1 MIFKDTRTHTCK
13 SSGHFRAQGGEAG
26 SWTCFRKLCT
36 SSPSIA
42 YNMRHYVMNTRMHA
56 CTHRCAHRLPTF
68 DRTVHFSILHYEVV
82 ERTRARLNAN
92 ISSPPEFDQNSVG
105 EELGEQVENFEE
117 SIRKAGFELA
127 KGSHSSRHCLKKKG
141 DEGGE
146 AIENLEST
154 QQWLFVRLTRPSLE
168 TIPREPYTTS
178 PSSSSLHRDQASERQ
193 SACPG
198 VSLYIR
204 HMHNF
209 FFLLPLL
216 LFPSLFFFF
225 FIIVHLGQPFR
236 RQFRL
241 FFKDVH
247 HFSGRVKSHSTTSY
261 PSLSLRGWKADLNF
275 LIEESALFENSLVSL
290 STDFFGFFLFL
301 FPFSRRPE
309 YLFHGDID
317 FSPVIRYN
325 YLFRRFEKRFLS

>member
-1 MIFKDTRTHTCK
+1 MQIVRALSRAGGRGRVLDVFQEALHLLPLDCIQYAPLRYEHTYARV
-13 SSGHFRAQGGEAG
+13 HTQV
-26 SWTCFRKLCT
+26 CT
-36 SSPSIA
+36 SA
-42 YNMRHYVMNTRMHA
+42 
-56 CTHRCAHRLPTF
+56 AHLRS
-68 DRTVHFSILHYEVV
+68 DRPLLHPPLRGGGTYQGKIKCKH
-82 ERTRARLNAN
+82 LL
-92 ISSPPEFDQNSVG
+92 PPEFDQNSVG

-141 DEGGE
+141 NEGGE

-198 VSLYIR
+198 VSLCIR

-216 LFPSLFFFF
+216 LFPSLFFF